1 MRAAFF
7 ALLLVFGLSA
17 TEGAARMEILTEQ
30 QKEALAKAERLL
42 VEVIAIT
49 DRGSVDPGP
58 IQETVVRRLKEVG
71 YQPVTDQ
78 NQPHD
83 VVFRVK
89 CEQRKVWE
97 GTSRSGGDA
106 DLPDSPSRVWKGPAC
121 QLVYLLDGQKRGW
134 HKEVRTDFQ
143 DAAQAAQQA
152 KAEDPGAYA
161 MAKLKERLEQYDFPV
176 IVTAEWGQE
185 ARLLKLLDDPATP
198 SARRV
203 VVINQLGAIFSKKAV
218 PSLLTALRGKDLA
231 VAKAAAIALGNIG
244 DKQSLPALIEAMRT
258 GTPEL
263 RPEAAKALGILGAL
277 HGETSV
283 IPPLLEAL
291 KTDDLAVKTEV
302 VWALGKVPDKVSYEP
317 LYKIYKT
324 LQNVRDNEADAQ
336 VKKLKEA
343 LNWSLK
349 QIDTWEYIQ

>member
-1 MRAAFF
+1 MSVAWIRSGGSRLALSSPATSASVMLPPPMKDTRRFSMPRVYVGGAAPSTARAPGDLAPVPAISVEWGRRYPARSVDVFQPGGVIMRAAFF

-134 HKEVRTDFQ
+134 YKEVRTDFQ

-161 MAKLKERLEQYDFPV
+161 MAKL
-176 IVTAEWGQE
+176 
-185 ARLLKLLDDPATP
+185 
-198 SARRV
+198 
-203 VVINQLGAIFSKKAV
+203 
-218 PSLLTALRGKDLA
+218 
-231 VAKAAAIALGNIG
+231 
-244 DKQSLPALIEAMRT
+244 
-258 GTPEL
+258 
-263 RPEAAKALGILGAL
+263 
-277 HGETSV
+277 
-283 IPPLLEAL
+283 
-291 KTDDLAVKTEV
+291 
-302 VWALGKVPDKVSYEP
+302 
-317 LYKIYKT
+317 
-324 LQNVRDNEADAQ
+324 
-336 VKKLKEA
+336 
-343 LNWSLK
+343 
-349 QIDTWEYIQ
+349 